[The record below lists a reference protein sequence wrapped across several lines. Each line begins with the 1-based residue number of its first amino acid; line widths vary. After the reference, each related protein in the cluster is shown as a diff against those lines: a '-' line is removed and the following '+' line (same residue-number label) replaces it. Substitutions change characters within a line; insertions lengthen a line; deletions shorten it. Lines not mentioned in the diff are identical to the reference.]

1 MKVKLGIN
9 GFGRIGRYVL
19 RAAYSSAYR
28 NEVEVV
34 HINNLAPI
42 DQAMHLLKYDS
53 VHGRFPMAVRCA
65 GNDKLTVD
73 DQQIT
78 YSAHSEPQAINWN
91 DVDVVLECSG
101 VFRKR
106 AQAEL
111 HLQSGAKKVIISAP
125 AVDEDITVV
134 YGVNSD
140 KLDPSKHSIISN
152 GSCTTNCLAPPL
164 LALHR
169 QLGVANALMT
179 TVHSYTGDQR
189 ILDLPHKDL
198 RRSRAAAANIIP
210 TTTGAARAIGLVIPE
225 LKGKIDG
232 IAVRVPTPNVSLVDA
247 VLKVEKDTSV
257 EEVNSI
263 LKSSAASDMK
273 GVLACSDEELVSSDF
288 IGNPASSIVDLPSTA
303 VMNKRLV
310 KVMTWYDNEAGFSY
324 RLLDVAKL
332 LFR

>member
-1 MKVKLGIN
+1 MRVKLGIN

-19 RAAYSSAYR
+19 RAAYSSDYR
-28 NEVEVV
+28 DNVEIV
-34 HINNLAPI
+34 HINNLSPAS
-42 DQAMHLLKYDS
+42 QAMHLLKYDS
-53 VHGRFPMAVRCA
+53 VHGRFPLTVRCE
-65 GNDKLTVD
+65 DDHLTVGD
-73 DQQIT
+73 RKIV
-78 YSAHSEPQAINWN
+78 YSNNPEPQAIAWK

-111 HLQSGAKKVIISAP
+111 HLRAGAKKVIVSAP

-169 QLGVANALMT
+169 QLGIANALMT

-247 VLKVEKDTSV
+247 VLQVEKDTSV
-257 EEVNSI
+257 EEVNAI
-263 LKSSAASDMK
+263 LKSSAANDMK
-273 GVLACSDEELVSSDF
+273 GILACCDEELVSSDF

-310 KVMTWYDNEAGFSY
+310 KIMTWYDNEAGFSY

-332 LFR
+332 LYQ